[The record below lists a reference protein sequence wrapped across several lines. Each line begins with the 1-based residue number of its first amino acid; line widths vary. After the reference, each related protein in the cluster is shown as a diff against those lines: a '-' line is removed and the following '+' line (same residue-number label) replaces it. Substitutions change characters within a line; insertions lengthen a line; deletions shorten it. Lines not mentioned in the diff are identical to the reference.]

1 MRSADTQL
9 LDATAGP
16 LPVPGSGGHVA
27 GREVAYGQYLDS
39 MTHRSHRC
47 VPPGMPHYWPIWQ
60 WLPLATQR
68 SWGFPPTAHTETQ
81 MRLSHALLAFSGVVW
96 EIDRT
101 CQDDVHYDCLGPN
114 STVRLCP
121 ATS

>member
-1 MRSADTQL
+1 
-9 LDATAGP
+9 
-16 LPVPGSGGHVA
+16 
-27 GREVAYGQYLDS
+27 

-47 VPPGMPHYWPIWQ
+47 VPPGMPQYWPIWQ

-101 CQDDVHYDCLGPN
+101 CQDDIHYDCLGPN

>member
-1 MRSADTQL
+1 
-9 LDATAGP
+9 
-16 LPVPGSGGHVA
+16 
-27 GREVAYGQYLDS
+27 

-114 STVRLCP
+114 STVRNIRCAPTYSCCQLP
-121 ATS
+121 TARAL